1 MLFSP
6 DPSGRIHKSDKPQM
20 SETKADLT
28 RLRRRIRFE
37 TLPYEDRLSDLHG
50 GRLARNPEN
59 AGSYTSAYIQKAI
72 DRKTV
77 HTLAVQRGAHR
88 LLQVNQLLRRLR
100 HLRQEQAQ
108 RLLGTRTSRCS
119 WRR

>member
-50 GRLARNPEN
+50 GRLARNPESAVIYVCVYPESHRRKDRSH
-59 AGSYTSAYIQKAI
+59 AG
-72 DRKTV
+72 
-77 HTLAVQRGAHR
+77 G
-88 LLQVNQLLRRLR
+88 
-100 HLRQEQAQ
+100 
-108 RLLGTRTSRCS
+108 
-119 WRR
+119 